1 MKDNLEKPQVSRE
14 EIIKK
19 ILKLKLE
26 NAEPKTIKKLQQLL
40 QKATGLPTVQII
52 NPVIVTIRNW
62 NTVGIGPSYKASKNN
77 QK

>member
-1 MKDNLEKPQVSRE
+1 MKDNLEKPKVSRE

-40 QKATGLPTVQII
+40 
-52 NPVIVTIRNW
+52 
-62 NTVGIGPSYKASKNN
+62 
-77 QK
+77 

>member
-62 NTVGIGPSYKASKNN
+62 NTVGMRPSYKAL
-77 QK
+77 

>member
-40 QKATGLPTVQII
+40 
-52 NPVIVTIRNW
+52 
-62 NTVGIGPSYKASKNN
+62 
-77 QK
+77 

>member
-1 MKDNLEKPQVSRE
+1 MKDNLEKPQVSKE

-40 QKATGLPTVQII
+40 
-52 NPVIVTIRNW
+52 
-62 NTVGIGPSYKASKNN
+62 
-77 QK
+77 